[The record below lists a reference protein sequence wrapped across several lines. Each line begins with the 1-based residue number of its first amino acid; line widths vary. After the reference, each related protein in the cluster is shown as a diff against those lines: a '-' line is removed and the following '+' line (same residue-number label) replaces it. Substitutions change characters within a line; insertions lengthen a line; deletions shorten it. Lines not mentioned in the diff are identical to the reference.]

1 MIDRNYTPGQSNV
14 LCWRGMLLSDS
25 IKKAPVDRQGCQ
37 SREQLV
43 ERPWLQLMCC
53 APVSGREVVAY
64 FGVMEVVKTEVPG
77 RQVKRSRSRQGEIRT
92 R

>member
-14 LCWRGMLLSDS
+14 LCQRGMLLSDS
-25 IKKAPVDRQGCQ
+25 IKKAPVDRRGCR

-43 ERPWLQLMCC
+43 KRPWLQLMCC
-53 APVSGREVVAY
+53 APVSSREVVAY

-77 RQVKRSRSRQGEIRT
+77 RQVKRSQSGQGEIRT